1 VSNLTASNQTSYR
14 LIIYITKTQPLA
26 SIKLAS
32 SFKLNLQPN
41 NYVSF
46 YDEANQAWSVMFEQE
61 PILVQFL
68 TQTTLAKFNVLQES
82 ATKSDKILIQDLKM
96 SSGNDEGS
104 HLLVEADDSVE
115 ISTLLTVWK
124 DYKFDDVRVILYM
137 LVMSIFLNMSSNNKL
152 LPIILY
158 PIPTL

>member
-1 VSNLTASNQTSYR
+1 
-14 LIIYITKTQPLA
+14 
-26 SIKLAS
+26 
-32 SFKLNLQPN
+32 
-41 NYVSF
+41 
-46 YDEANQAWSVMFEQE
+46 MFEQE